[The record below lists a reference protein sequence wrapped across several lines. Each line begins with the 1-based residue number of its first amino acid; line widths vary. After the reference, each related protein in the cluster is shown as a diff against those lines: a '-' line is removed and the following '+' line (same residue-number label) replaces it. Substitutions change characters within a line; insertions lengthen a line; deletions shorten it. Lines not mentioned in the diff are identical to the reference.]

1 MMKREDLLNK
11 LVEKGNTAPIYVS
24 EITVVYPQGSD
35 EFNFIQ
41 QGLDAK
47 DVELIDDSKD
57 LDDGTLSNTEEI
69 DAAKLD
75 MSDIPFKGNL
85 VSLYLKDIAPFPI
98 LSLEEEQRLFTL
110 VQSGKE
116 AEEKR
121 ARSVV
126 GELELSPE
134 EFAAYEEI
142 AHVAEDARTRIINCN
157 LRLVVYNAKY
167 YNNRGLAFMDLIQEG
182 AMGLMVAI
190 NKFDYRRGFKF
201 STYAT
206 AWIRQAISRSLDLS
220 SRTIRVPSHIIEK
233 NSKIVD
239 ATRRLSQKLL
249 RDPTD
254 EEIAKEVGI
263 TVDKLILIRQSI
275 IRPTSLEKPVGS
287 DDDSTLG
294 DFVRDEDGL
303 NPYEYAKRDGLHE
316 AIKDALST
324 LNEREANVIIL
335 RYGLDGKD
343 PKTLEEVG
351 LEFGVTRER
360 IRQIE
365 SKAIKKLRAP
375 KIMEILKDFK
385 NND

>member
-1 MMKREDLLNK
+1 MMKREDFLNK
-11 LVEKGNTAPIYVS
+11 LVEKGNAAPIYIS
-24 EITVVYPQGSD
+24 EITKVYPLGSE
-35 EFNFIQ
+35 EFNYVQ
-41 QGLDAK
+41 QGLDAS

-57 LDDGTLSNTEEI
+57 LDEGILEATEEI
-69 DAAKLD
+69 DETKLD
-75 MSDIPFKGNL
+75 ISDLPFKGNL
-85 VSLYLKDIAPFPI
+85 VSLYLKDIAPYPI
-98 LSLEEEQRLFTL
+98 LSFEEEKELFSL
-110 VQSGKE
+110 VEKGKK
-116 AEEKR
+116 AEEKL
-121 ARSVV
+121 AKSLT
-126 GELELSPE
+126 GEEELSPE
-134 EFAAYEEI
+134 EYEAYDEI

-182 AMGLMVAI
+182 SMGLMVAI
-190 NKFDYRRGFKF
+190 NKFDYTRGFKF

-239 ATRRLSQKLL
+239 ATRRLSQKLF

-254 EEIAKEVGI
+254 EEVAAEVGMP
-263 TVDKLILIRQSI
+263 VDKLLMIKQSI
-275 IRPTSLEKPVGS
+275 IRPTSLEKPVGT
-287 DDDSTLG
+287 DEESTLG

-303 NPYEYAKRDGLHE
+303 NPYEYAKRDGLHN
-316 AIKDALST
+316 AIREALST
-324 LNEREANVIIL
+324 LNEREANVLIL
-335 RYGLDGKD
+335 RYGLDGHD

-351 LEFGVTRER
+351 LEFNVTRER

-365 SKAIKKLRAP
+365 SKAIKKLRSP
-375 KIMEILKDFK
+375 RIMEMLKDFK

>member
-1 MMKREDLLNK
+1 MKREDFLNK
-11 LVEKGNTAPIYVS
+11 LVEKGNAAPIYIS
-24 EITVVYPQGSD
+24 EITKVYPLGSE
-35 EFNFIQ
+35 EFNYVQ
-41 QGLDAK
+41 QGLDAS

-57 LDDGTLSNTEEI
+57 LDEGILEATEEI
-69 DAAKLD
+69 DETKLD
-75 MSDIPFKGNL
+75 ISDLPFKGNL
-85 VSLYLKDIAPFPI
+85 VSLYLKDIAPYPI
-98 LSLEEEQRLFTL
+98 LSFEEEKELFSL
-110 VQSGKE
+110 VEKGKK
-116 AEEKR
+116 AEEKL
-121 ARSVV
+121 AKSVI
-126 GELELSPE
+126 GEEELSPE
-134 EFAAYEEI
+134 EFAAYDEI

-182 AMGLMVAI
+182 SMGLMVAI
-190 NKFDYRRGFKF
+190 NKFDYTRGFKF

-239 ATRRLSQKLL
+239 ATRRLSQKLF

-254 EEIAKEVGI
+254 EEVAAEVGMP
-263 TVDKLILIRQSI
+263 VDKLLMIKQSI
-275 IRPTSLEKPVGS
+275 IRPTSLEKPVGT
-287 DDDSTLG
+287 DEESTLG

-303 NPYEYAKRDGLHE
+303 NPYEYAKRDGLHN
-316 AIKDALST
+316 AIREALST
-324 LNEREANVIIL
+324 LNEREANVLIL
-335 RYGLDGKD
+335 RYGLDGHD

-351 LEFGVTRER
+351 LEFNVTRER

-365 SKAIKKLRAP
+365 SKAIKKLRSP
-375 KIMEILKDFK
+375 RIMEMLKDFK

>member
-11 LVEKGNTAPIYVS
+11 LVEKGNSAPIYVS

-69 DAAKLD
+69 DASKLD

-116 AEEKR
+116 AEEKL

-126 GELELSPE
+126 GEVELSPE

-239 ATRRLSQKLL
+239 ATPATSCPRRSCA
-249 RDPTD
+249 PTCW
-254 EEIAKEVGI
+254 
-263 TVDKLILIRQSI
+263 S
-275 IRPTSLEKPVGS
+275 
-287 DDDSTLG
+287 
-294 DFVRDEDGL
+294 
-303 NPYEYAKRDGLHE
+303 
-316 AIKDALST
+316 
-324 LNEREANVIIL
+324 
-335 RYGLDGKD
+335 
-343 PKTLEEVG
+343 
-351 LEFGVTRER
+351 
-360 IRQIE
+360 
-365 SKAIKKLRAP
+365 
-375 KIMEILKDFK
+375 
-385 NND
+385 